1 MPIQTPFEP
10 TKSFCYRVA
19 RYELL
24 DLIAQEPEAKTYQ
37 PFRMI
42 EVTKRIIKENLTPA
56 QLAIEIPAAEADR
69 VDTVFDSLKFFVQL
83 HAKRLSGSP
92 FIWLGNGGMYR
103 LKDPGDI
110 EQEIQEAESEALEL
124 NEDQELSEYDG
135 WIYAF
140 SFPMLIREN
149 GDFPIKIGKTAQD
162 VDARV
167 AHQCR
172 SSASFDNPKVLGR
185 WQVKRVTAFEQALH
199 ATLKVRGKW
208 RENVPGTEWFDSNLS
223 EIERLVSSILGDAE

>member
-1 MPIQTPFEP
+1 MPFQTPFEP

-19 RYELL
+19 RYEVLN
-24 DLIAQEPEAKTYQ
+24 LIAQEPEARTYQ

-42 EVTKRIIKENLTPA
+42 EVTKRVIRANLSPEE
-56 QLAIEIPAAEADR
+56 LAIEIPAAESDR

-83 HAKRLSGSP
+83 HAKRLADSP
-92 FIWLGNGGMYR
+92 FVWLGDGGMYR
-103 LKDPGDI
+103 LKAPGDI
-110 EQEIQEAESEALEL
+110 EQEIQEAESEAREL
-124 NEDQELSEYDG
+124 NEDQEITEYDG

-140 SFPMLIREN
+140 SFPMLIREQ

-172 SSASFDNPKVLGR
+172 NSASFDNPTILGR
-185 WQVKRVTAFEQALH
+185 WRVNRVTAFEQAVHSL
-199 ATLKVRGKW
+199 LKVRGKW
-208 RENVPGTEWFDSNLS
+208 RENVPGTEWFDTSIE
-223 EIERLVSSILGDAE
+223 EIERLVTVIREA

>member
-24 DLIAQEPEAKTYQ
+24 DLVAQEPEAKTYQ

-42 EVTKRIIKENLTPA
+42 EVTKRVIKKNFTNE
-56 QLAIEIPAAEADR
+56 QLAVEIPAAEADR
-69 VDTVFDSLKFFVQL
+69 IDTVFDTLKFFVQL
-83 HAKRLSGSP
+83 HAKRLADSP
-92 FIWLGNGGMYR
+92 FVWLGDGGMYR

-124 NEDQELSEYDG
+124 NEDQELAEYDG

-140 SFPMLIREN
+140 SFPSLIREHS
-149 GDFPIKIGKTAQD
+149 DFPIKIGKTTQD

-167 AHQCR
+167 IHQCR
-172 SSASFDNPKVLGR
+172 SSASFDNPLILGR
-185 WQVKRVTAFEQALH
+185 WRVNRVTAFEQALH
-199 ATLKVRGKW
+199 AMLKVRGKW
-208 RENVPGTEWFDSNLS
+208 RENVPGTEWFDTNVA
-223 EIERLVSSILGDAE
+223 EVERLIKVVSDA